1 MNRPQP
7 TAQASRILEI
17 TRVFS
22 ASRERVFQAFVDPD
36 LIAQWWGP
44 DGFHTPREKLEI
56 EPKVGGRH
64 HKVMVLD
71 SAEIAEGMG
80 MAVGTEFPDSSRV
93 VEINAP
99 ELLVLSSEPQ
109 PEMGLVERTITR
121 IEFHAEGPDRTRV
134 VLMDGPY
141 NEMMAGHAE
150 TGWRQSLEKLE
161 KALATTLAS

>member
-1 MNRPQP
+1 MNRPQA

-36 LIAQWWGP
+36 LISRWWGP
-44 DGFHTPREKLEI
+44 DGFHTPREKVEI
-56 EPKVGGRH
+56 DPKAGGLH

-71 SAEIAEGMG
+71 SSEIAEGIG
-80 MAVGTEFPDSSRV
+80 VAVGAEFPDSACV

-99 ELLVLSSEPQ
+99 ELLVLSSDPQ

-121 IEFHAEGPDRTRV
+121 VEFHAEGPERTRV
-134 VLMDGPY
+134 VLTDGPY

-150 TGWRQSLEKLE
+150 TGWRESLEKLAKVLE
-161 KALATTLAS
+161 S

>member
-1 MNRPQP
+1 MNRPQA

-36 LIAQWWGP
+36 LISQWWGP
-44 DGFHTPREKLEI
+44 DGFHTPREKVEI
-56 EPKVGGRH
+56 EPEVGGRY

-71 SAEIAEGMG
+71 SSEIAEGIG
-80 MAVGTEFPDSSRV
+80 VAVGTEFPDSSRV

-99 ELLVLSSEPQ
+99 ELLVLSSDPQ

-121 IEFHAEGPDRTRV
+121 VEFHAEGPDRTRV
-134 VLMDGPY
+134 VLTAGPY
-141 NEMMAGHAE
+141 SEMMAGHAD
-150 TGWRQSLEKLE
+150 TGWRESLEKLAKVLE
-161 KALATTLAS
+161 S